1 MKFVNNAY
9 KLAPVTTWVL
19 EDTRRI
25 GLISFAA
32 ASLAAVVALAV
43 GMSPAEVTAI
53 AGHAIG
59 GSG

>member
-1 MKFVNNAY
+1 MKFFNSAY

-32 ASLAAVVALAV
+32 ASLAAVVALVA
-43 GMSPAEVTAI
+43 GFSPAEVTAI